1 MQISLLLMLHLQTD
15 TLVMYSDFQ
24 VFLEIV
30 DVKDAAV
37 NESETLYV
45 SFTKKQPDMI
55 FSECRTLSI
64 LSLTG
69 DKNVAG
75 FECEPSGDLILTLM
89 AKSNANSNSE
99 RDLGTTSI
107 SLDELTDP
115 NSKLSIERWLQLKSK
130 HCIVNSTPVYLR
142 VAASCLMPSEA
153 PRVFNIGGSL
163 YGKEANVNY
172 WTNFIDGYGNEAVR
186 VQMR

>member
-1 MQISLLLMLHLQTD
+1 MALLI
-15 TLVMYSDFQ
+15 YSDFQ

-45 SFTKKQPDMI
+45 SFTKKQPDMF
-55 FSECRTLSI
+55 FSECGRLNI

-69 DKNVAG
+69 DKNAAG
-75 FECEPSGDLILTLM
+75 FECEPSGDLILTLT

-99 RDLGTTSI
+99 RVLGTTSI

-115 NSKLSIERWLQLKSK
+115 NSKLSIERWFQLKSK
-130 HCIVNSTPVYLR
+130 RWIVNSTPVYLR
-142 VAASCLMPSEA
+142 VAASCSVPLEA
-153 PRVFNIGGSL
+153 PRVFNMVRSEESYVHSFFLSL
-163 YGKEANVNY
+163 YGKEANANY